1 MRSIANA
8 FIPYLI
14 ATVIAALFGILIW
27 QDTAELTLFPL
38 GLLLIYFAI
47 YQTEKVFI
55 SLAFLTPLSINIE
68 EFTQSFGL
76 FIPTEPLLFGLML
89 LLVAAEIKTPF
100 LNKEI
105 WKSPIIHAVL
115 FYLVVV
121 IITAITSSHPLVSFK
136 FLLARL
142 WFIIPVLIFG
152 THFFQK
158 EKNRMQFLW
167 LFVIATCIAILYTL
181 THHSMYG
188 FGEKEGHWVMWPL
201 FKDHTIYGA
210 IVALVLP
217 IVIALY
223 FSEKHN
229 PLTQAILITL
239 ITIVIIG
246 LYYSYTRAAWLSV
259 ICATIVCL
267 IVYYR
272 VNFKILAGIGVVALI
287 VVFFKWDQIQME
299 LGRNK
304 YEHTTESFDERL
316 QSATNV
322 TTDASNLERINRW
335 SCAIAMFEQ
344 RPVFGYGPGTYAFEY
359 APFQE
364 PENLTIISTNF
375 GDMGNAHSEYLA
387 ALSEMGVMGL
397 VSFIGIVVAIFFS
410 MITLYNKLPL
420 SETKNRILVMGMI
433 ASTTTYFVHAF
444 LNNFLDTDKA
454 AVPIW
459 AMCAM
464 VIVMNMQ
471 LNERGLQSNSVI

>member
-1 MRSIANA
+1 VRSIANA
-8 FIPYLI
+8 TTPYVL
-14 ATVIAALFGILIW
+14 ATVLAALFGVLIW
-27 QDTAELTLFPL
+27 QDTAELTLFPI

-55 SLAFLTPLSINIE
+55 SLAFLTPLSVNIE

-76 FIPTEPLLFGLML
+76 FLPTEPLLFGMML
-89 LLVAAEIKTPF
+89 LLVAMEIQSPF
-100 LNKEI
+100 LKKEI
-105 WKSPIIHAVL
+105 WRNPIIHAVL
-115 FYLVVV
+115 FYLLVV
-121 IITAITSSHPLVSFK
+121 IITAITSSHPFVSFK
-136 FLLARL
+136 FLVARL
-142 WFIIPVLIFG
+142 WFIVPILIFG

-158 EKNRMQFLW
+158 EKSRMQFLW
-167 LFVIATCIAILYTL
+167 LFVIATCIAIVYSLA
-181 THHSMYG
+181 HHSLYG

-217 IVIALY
+217 IVVAIY
-223 FSEKHN
+223 FAEKHS
-229 PLTQAILITL
+229 PLTQAILIVL
-239 ITIVIIG
+239 IAIVLVG
-246 LYYSYTRAAWLSV
+246 LYYSYTRAAWLSI
-259 ICATIVCL
+259 ICASMVCL
-267 IVYYR
+267 VVYYR
-272 VNFKILAGIGVVALI
+272 INFKILAGIGIVALI
-287 VVFFKWDQIQME
+287 LVIYKWDQIQME

-344 RPVFGYGPGTYAFEY
+344 RPIFGYGPGTYAFEY

-375 GDMGNAHSEYLA
+375 GDMGNAHSEYLG
-387 ALSEMGVMGL
+387 ALAEMGVMGM

-410 MITLYNKLPL
+410 MITLYNKLPI
-420 SETKNRILVMGMI
+420 TDIKNRVLVMGMI
-433 ASTTTYFVHAF
+433 AAQTTYFVHAF

-464 VIVMNMQ
+464 VIVMNLQ
-471 LNERGLQSNSVI
+471 LKEGKKDYN